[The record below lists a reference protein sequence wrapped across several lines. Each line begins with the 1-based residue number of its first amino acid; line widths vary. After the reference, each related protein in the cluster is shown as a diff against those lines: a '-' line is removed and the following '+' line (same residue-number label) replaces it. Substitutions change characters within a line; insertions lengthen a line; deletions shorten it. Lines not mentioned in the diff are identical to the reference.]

1 MTHPTWQLNVTDND
15 VALILTPCPGTK
27 EVDLETSLKELKSSG
42 VQAIVT
48 ALEFEEME
56 KAGVAELPR
65 LAKQL
70 GMSWFHQPIKDDEA
84 PDEQFDARWE
94 VISPQVH
101 EVLKQG
107 GNVALHCMGGSG
119 RTGLLAAHILLELDW
134 DLNRIK
140 SEVQAL
146 RPGAFTKP
154 LQIEYI
160 NQVSK

>member
-1 MTHPTWQLNVTDND
+1 MTHPIWQLNVADND
-15 VALILTPCPGTK
+15 AALILTPCPGTK
-27 EVDLETSLKELKSSG
+27 GVDLETSLKELKSSG
-42 VQAIVT
+42 AQVIVT
-48 ALEFEEME
+48 ALEFDEME
-56 KAGVAELPR
+56 KAGIAELPR
-65 LAKQL
+65 LAQRL
-70 GMSWFHQPIKDDEA
+70 GITWFHQPIRDDEA

-94 VISPQVH
+94 VISPQIH

-107 GNVALHCMGGSG
+107 GNIVLHCMGGSG

-160 NQVSK
+160 NQVRK